1 MHTGNVLAKVANACQ
16 VVQKVENEEKQGKAL
31 IDEALKHNIKH
42 FVYASVERGGEE
54 KSWSN
59 QTNVPHFASK
69 HNIEHHLRDSVA
81 AQSGR
86 EKMAW
91 TVLRPVAFMN
101 NLEPGFGMKVFM
113 AALRTKLGSQKPLQ
127 WTSVE
132 DVGYFGAQ
140 AFLHPERY
148 SNRAVG
154 IAGDTL
160 TMSDM
165 DGMWRRTM
173 GVPLPETYG
182 LLGSALLWGVK
193 EMGEMVHWFKNEGFS
208 VDVPALRKTHP
219 GLLTFEQWMVT
230 KSKFQTK

>member
-1 MHTGNVLAKVANACQ
+1 MLMVVQ
-16 VVQKVENEEKQGKAL
+16 VVQKIENEEKQGKAI
-31 IDEALKHNIKH
+31 IDEAIKHNVKH
-42 FVYASVERGGEE
+42 FVYASVERGGDE

-59 QTNVPHFASK
+59 PTHVPHFASK
-69 HNIEHHLRDSVA
+69 HNIEHHLRNSVA
-81 AQSGR
+81 AQSGSD
-86 EKMAW
+86 KMAW

-113 AALRTKLGSQKPLQ
+113 AALRTELGSKKPLQ

-140 AFLHPERY
+140 AFLKPEQY
-148 SNRAVG
+148 SGRALG

-173 GVPLPETYG
+173 GVTLPETYSF
-182 LLGSALLWGVK
+182 LGSALLWGVK
-193 EMGEMVHWFKNEGFS
+193 EMGEMVRWFSKEGFG

>member
-1 MHTGNVLAKVANACQ
+1 
-16 VVQKVENEEKQGKAL
+16 
-31 IDEALKHNIKH
+31 
-42 FVYASVERGGEE
+42 
-54 KSWSN
+54 
-59 QTNVPHFASK
+59 
-69 HNIEHHLRDSVA
+69 
-81 AQSGR
+81 
-86 EKMAW
+86 MAW

-113 AALRTKLGSQKPLQ
+113 AALRTELGAQKPLQ

-140 AFLHPERY
+140 AFLHPEQYRG
-148 SNRAVG
+148 RAVG

-160 TMSDM
+160 TLSDM

-173 GVPLPETYG
+173 GAPLPETYG
-182 LLGSALLWGVK
+182 FLGSALLWGVK
-193 EMGEMVHWFKNEGFS
+193 EMGEMVKWFNTSGFD

-219 GLLTFEQWMVT
+219 GLLSFEQWMLT